1 MTIQTYEKELTPND
15 TGETGAHQAGIHIPK
30 SQTDLLSLLPPLD
43 ASTKNPDAWL
53 EMKDDA
59 GDVWRFR
66 YIHYNNRLHDV
77 GGTRDEFRI
86 THMTGFFRS
95 LGATAGD
102 TLILSGRP
110 GSWRYEISV
119 RKAGE
124 MPQPEPA
131 APPRIRL
138 RGWQRVY

>member
-1 MTIQTYEKELTPND
+1 MTIHTYEKELTAND

-30 SQTDLLSLLPPLD
+30 SQTDLLSFLPPLD
-43 ASTKNPDAWL
+43 PSTKNPDAWL

-59 GDVWRFR
+59 GEVWRFR
-66 YIHYNNRLHDV
+66 YIHYNNSLHDP

-95 LGATAGD
+95 VGATAGD
-102 TLILSGRP
+102 TLVLSGTP
-110 GSWRYEISV
+110 GGWHFEISV
-119 RKAGE
+119 RRAGDA
-124 MPQPEPA
+124 PGSGPSTPA
-131 APPRIRL
+131 RIRL

>member
-1 MTIQTYEKELTPND
+1 MTIRTYQKELTAND
-15 TGETGAHQAGIHIPK
+15 TGETGAHQAGVHIPK
-30 SQTDLLSLLPPLD
+30 SQTDLLSFLPPLD

-66 YIHYNNRLHDV
+66 FIHYNNRLHDP

-95 LGATAGD
+95 VGASAGD
-102 TLILSGRP
+102 TLVLSGKL
-110 GSWRYEISV
+110 GTWRYQVSV
-119 RKAGE
+119 RKAGDVQE
-124 MPQPEPA
+124 AEPSE
-131 APPRIRL
+131 PIRIRL